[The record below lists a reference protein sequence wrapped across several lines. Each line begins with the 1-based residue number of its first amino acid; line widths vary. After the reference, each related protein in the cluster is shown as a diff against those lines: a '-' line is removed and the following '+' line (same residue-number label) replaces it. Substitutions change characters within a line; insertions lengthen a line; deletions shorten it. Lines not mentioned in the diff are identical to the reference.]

1 MRHAIGCSML
11 VLALLFVAAD
21 ACSQAS
27 AVLGADS
34 TLKLCKELYAKDCS
48 GCHGD
53 KGQGTVGPNLADK
66 YWLHGG
72 TAANVTRTIRDGVSG
87 KGMISWDGVLT
98 TVEIRQLSD
107 YIRTFQG
114 TTHPRA
120 KKPEGE
126 LIEGGKN

>member
-1 MRHAIGCSML
+1 MI

-21 ACSQAS
+21 ACSQAT
-27 AVLGADS
+27 AVVSADS
-34 TLKLCKELYAKDCS
+34 TLKLCKELYQKDCS

-53 KGQGTVGPNLADK
+53 KGQGTVGPNLTDK

-72 TAANVTRTIRDGVSG
+72 GTANVARTIRVGVSG
-87 KGMISWDGVLT
+87 KGMISWEGVLSPT
-98 TVEIRQLSD
+98 EIRQMAD
-107 YIRTFQG
+107 YVQTFQG

-126 LIEGGKN
+126 PYDGLK

>member
-1 MRHAIGCSML
+1 MRHAIGCSIL

-27 AVLGADS
+27 AVPGADS
-34 TLKLCKELYAKDCS
+34 TLKLCKEMYTKDCS

-72 TAANVTRTIRDGVSG
+72 GTANVTRTIREGVLG

-98 TVEIRQLSD
+98 PVEIRQMSD
-107 YIRTFQG
+107 YILTFQG

-120 KKPEGE
+120 KKAEGE
-126 LIEGGKN
+126 PFEGGKN